1 MGCGCT
7 QYCVTRFPLY
17 NFDLPATIFVFDEHA
32 RTYSFSE
39 NTLQNKHKYT
49 ILICARKKGAAV
61 GIRRYVVVSAGWRL
75 SPKRNNV
82 CQCANAIRSNIFVY
96 RFVISHESHFTIPSA
111 ADRVPPTL
119 CARPYTTRRPT
130 EPSCGRSTR
139 RNARTCIWRSR
150 HTAHVRF
157 PLSENR
163 LGPPSAAAGPL
174 GVVVTHSAT
183 DVRTPLW
190 TLKIIAPAC
199 VAAVWY
205 SAFTYLAI
213 SRLERTRE

>member
-1 MGCGCT
+1 MNTREHILSQTRAYKKHTVKTLCRTNT
-7 QYCVTRFPLY
+7 Q
-17 NFDLPATIFVFDEHA
+17 
-32 RTYSFSE
+32 FSYA
-39 NTLQNKHKYT
+39 LG
-49 ILICARKKGAAV
+49 KGAEV
-61 GIRRYVVVSAGWRL
+61 GIRRYVVVSVGWRL

-130 EPSCGRSTR
+130 ESSCGRSTR
-139 RNARTCIWRSR
+139 RNARTCIWHSR

-183 DVRTPLW
+183 DVRTPLC